1 MPDLRKLMKEYSW
14 GYGCTDTDLCGFR
27 VGKKICAHDLTEDEL
42 QDLFEKGE
50 TDVLKFYSGNKQK
63 DFYARLVVDR
73 EERKVKFEYDEW

>member
-1 MPDLRKLMKEYSW
+1 MYRYRPLW
-14 GYGCTDTDLCGFR
+14 FPC
-27 VGKKICAHDLTEDEL
+27 GKKICAHDLTEEEL

-50 TDVLKFYSGNKQK
+50 TDVLKFYSANKQK